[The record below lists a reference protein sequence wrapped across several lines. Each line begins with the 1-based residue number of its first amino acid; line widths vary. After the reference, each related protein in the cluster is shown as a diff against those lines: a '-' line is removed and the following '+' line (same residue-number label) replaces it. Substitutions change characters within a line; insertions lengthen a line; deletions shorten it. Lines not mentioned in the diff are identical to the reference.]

1 MVVKNMYKRV
11 VVKKMY
17 KRVVSQK
24 GVKVKVWFQ
33 RKEFK

>member
-24 GVKVKVWFQ
+24 GVKVKVWFL